1 MKGLTTTQPAN
12 PIIDLL
18 EAAKSAFAPD
28 PKGSNLKSASNMLVL
43 VIIGY
48 YKKDSFCHKGIKETV
63 LDELIADGIK
73 YIIIDLYEDEFDPS
87 YQEKN
92 KLLIQRYQRFIKR
105 STHIVFISPVWWFRC
120 TSMLEGFF
128 DQVFTPNFAYK
139 FKQITSTYGLP
150 VPLLKDKRV
159 LTYLTHGAPALP
171 VLTLYLN
178 SVKLRL
184 SLGVFSFTF
193 GWFNAIIRQFFS
205 VPFCSEEKRKK
216 YLKRVRKDISREI
229 KDFHDTQWLT

>member
-1 MKGLTTTQPAN
+1 
-12 PIIDLL
+12 
-18 EAAKSAFAPD
+18 
-28 PKGSNLKSASNMLVL
+28 
-43 VIIGY
+43 
-48 YKKDSFCHKGIKETV
+48 
-63 LDELIADGIK
+63 
-73 YIIIDLYEDEFDPS
+73 
-87 YQEKN
+87 
-92 KLLIQRYQRFIKR
+92 
-105 STHIVFISPVWWFRC
+105 
-120 TSMLEGFF
+120 MLEGFF

-216 YLKRVRKDISREI
+216 YLKRVRKDINREI